1 MIAWNYKTWRTLGAA
16 AVVGLT
22 AGLAGCGGE
31 GGENAAGHGEGGEGE
46 GGEGAASAPAPSP
59 ATATAPAGGEAG
71 EAGAA
76 TAYAGL
82 SGNQNIALRI
92 AHLKGFVMAA
102 ERVVEDDSA
111 TQEQVDAAGVLVA
124 QGLLEVYDIAADQF
138 GSVNVAI
145 VRAAAETGATRAQ
158 QVTRLR
164 AAAAEL
170 DRASGALT
178 DVDTTVTVTRMTD
191 IATGL
196 YQHVNQAD
204 YVDTIEYQHSM
215 GAALA
220 ARAALQAGRA
230 TLTAENARAY
240 ADAERELN
248 RFVEM
253 WPQATA
259 PEQPA
264 AYNTVLAQGSR
275 VRLALSP
282 YL

>member
-1 MIAWNYKTWRTLGAA
+1 MIAWKYKNWRTLGAA
-16 AVVGLT
+16 AALGLT
-22 AGLAGCGGE
+22 AGLAACGGE
-31 GGENAAGHGEGGEGE
+31 GGENPAGGEGGEGE
-46 GGEGAASAPAPSP
+46 GGEGAVSAPAPSP

-76 TAYAGL
+76 SAYAGL

-102 ERVVEDDSA
+102 ERVVESDNASQDD
-111 TQEQVDAAGVLVA
+111 VDAASVLVA

-138 GSVNVAI
+138 GAVNVAT
-145 VRAAAETGATRAQ
+145 VRAASETGATRAQ
-158 QVTRLR
+158 MVTRLR
-164 AAAAEL
+164 AANAEL
-170 DRASGALT
+170 DRAAAALT
-178 DVDTTVTVTRMTD
+178 DVDAATTVTRMTD

-196 YQHVNQAD
+196 YQQVNQAD
-204 YVDTIEYQHSM
+204 YVDAIEYQHSM

-230 TLTAENARAY
+230 TLHAENARAY

-248 RFVEM
+248 RFVAM

-264 AYNTVLAQGSR
+264 AYNAVLAQGSR